1 MSLLKA
7 TGIISDH
14 IGTAPVAA
22 VGMGGLTLGSLG
34 PMNLPINPVN
44 MNLPMGG
51 LPMGN
56 GVSMGMGPLG
66 FGAIRPTGSLGGLT
80 PVSFSSKRNS
90 VIHPAGMPIATTLN
104 PFNPF
109 DPNSTIV
116 SNPFGGLSGLTGLNS
131 NFLGLGTIMEK
142 TYNKNGVDVIIR
154 GCNSDIDAVIKC
166 LDDHLT
172 ISKAQSDVTKTT
184 TPTPSIA
191 VTGAAVAPAAPAK
204 ITPTGA
210 AVFPPPPPPPPFP
223 PGPGA
228 KPPVAPVAKPPV
240 APVAPKG
247 IAAFAAFV
255 PGAAGEMAA
264 KRAGLSVTDRM
275 KQEKER
281 REAEAAAAAAA
292 APAAPA
298 VKDADSA

>member
-22 VGMGGLTLGSLG
+22 VGMGGLTLGSFG
-34 PMNLPINPVN
+34 PGTMNLPINPVN
-44 MNLPMGG
+44 MSVPMGRG
-51 LPMGN
+51 I
-56 GVSMGMGPLG
+56 SMGMGPLG
-66 FGAIRPTGSLGGLT
+66 FGAIRPTGSLGSLT
-80 PVSFSSKRNS
+80 PVSFSSKTNS
-90 VIHPAGMPIATTLN
+90 VLHPAGMPIATTLN

-131 NFLGLGTIMEK
+131 NLFGFGAAGLLGTIMEK
-142 TYNKNGVDVIIR
+142 TYNKNGVDIIIR

-172 ISKAQSDVTKTT
+172 ISKAQTDVSKTT

-191 VTGAAVAPAAPAK
+191 VTGAAPIAAVGAAA
-204 ITPTGA
+204 PTGA
-210 AVFPPPPPPPPFP
+210 AVFPPPPPPPPMP
-223 PGPGA
+223 SGP
-228 KPPVAPVAKPPV
+228 KLPVAPIAKAPV
-240 APVAPKG
+240 APVAPVALG
-247 IAAFAAFV
+247 LNALAAFV

-281 REAEAAAAAAA
+281 RDAEAAAAAAA
-292 APAAPA
+292 APVVKAA
-298 VKDADSA
+298 DTL

>member
-7 TGIISDH
+7 SGIISDH

-80 PVSFSSKRNS
+80 PFKFSSKTNS
-90 VIHPAGMPIATTLN
+90 VLHPIGMPIATTLN

-191 VTGAAVAPAAPAK
+191 VTGAAVAPSAPAK

-210 AVFPPPPPPPPFP
+210 AVFPPPPPPPFP

-240 APVAPKG
+240 APVAKPPGAPMG
-247 IAAFAAFV
+247 INAFAAFV

-264 KRAGLSVTDRM
+264 KRA
-275 KQEKER
+275 
-281 REAEAAAAAAA
+281 
-292 APAAPA
+292 
-298 VKDADSA
+298 